1 MDQILICEDED
12 AIREFIKINLER
24 SGYNVVD
31 VATGEDALKAFSNP
45 DLKFKI
51 AILDIM
57 LPGIDGFEV
66 CKQLRKNNE
75 NLGIIM
81 LTAKTQ
87 EMDKV
92 RGLMI
97 GADDY
102 IAKPFSPS
110 ELIARID
117 AINRRI
123 NILEKISTKNT
134 NILNSGPFKFN
145 TKTRTLLKNEVTI
158 ELTQVEYQIMCIFFK
173 KPNISIEKIRILRE
187 IWGEEYFGD
196 SKIVDVNIRRL
207 RIKIEDDPSKPK
219 FIQTIWGYGYKWT
232 LKVNW
237 KNKGD
242 LFEI

>member
-1 MDQILICEDED
+1 MEGSIKRVLVCEDED

-24 SGYNVVD
+24 SGYYVVD
-31 VATGEDALKAFSNP
+31 VASGEEALKEINELEKVFE
-45 DLKFKI
+45 I

-66 CKQLRKNNE
+66 CKQIRKNND
-75 NLGIIM
+75 NMGIIM

-102 IAKPFSPS
+102 ISKPFSPS
-110 ELIARID
+110 ELIARLD
-117 AINRRI
+117 AIYRRV
-123 NILEKISTKNT
+123 KMTKNISDT
-134 NILNSGPFKFN
+134 NLEIIKSGPFKFN
-145 TKTRTLLKNEVTI
+145 IKTKTLIKRDDII
-158 ELTQVEYQIMCIFFK
+158 ELTAVEYQLMHIFLE
-173 KPNISIEKIRILRE
+173 KPKISIEKIQILRK

-207 RIKIEDDPSKPK
+207 RAKIEDEPSKPV
-219 FIQTIWGYGYKWT
+219 FIQTVWGYGYKWT
-232 LKVNW
+232 LSV
-237 KNKGD
+237 
-242 LFEI
+242 E

>member
-123 NILEKISTKNT
+123 NILEKVSTKNT

-232 LKVNW
+232 LKVN
-237 KNKGD
+237 
-242 LFEI
+242 

>member
-123 NILEKISTKNT
+123 NILEKVSTKNT
-134 NILNSGPFKFN
+134 NILNSVK
-145 TKTRTLLKNEVTI
+145 
-158 ELTQVEYQIMCIFFK
+158 
-173 KPNISIEKIRILRE
+173 
-187 IWGEEYFGD
+187 
-196 SKIVDVNIRRL
+196 
-207 RIKIEDDPSKPK
+207 
-219 FIQTIWGYGYKWT
+219 
-232 LKVNW
+232 
-237 KNKGD
+237 
-242 LFEI
+242 

>member
-1 MDQILICEDED
+1 MKQILICEDEET
-12 AIREFIKINLER
+12 IREFIKINLER
-24 SGYNVVD
+24 SGYNTVD
-31 VATGEDALKAFSNP
+31 VSNGEDAIKIFNSSTMNF
-45 DLKFKI
+45 DI

-66 CKQLRKNNE
+66 CKQLRKKNE

-92 RGLMI
+92 RGLML

-102 IAKPFSPS
+102 ISKPFSPS
-110 ELIARID
+110 ELIARVD
-117 AINRRI
+117 AIHRRVTM
-123 NILEKISTKNT
+123 TKT
-134 NILNSGPFKFN
+134 AFKTSDIIKSGPFKFN
-145 TKTRTLLKNEVTI
+145 TKARTLLKDEKKI
-158 ELTQVEYQIMCIFFK
+158 ELTQVEYQLMCIFLEN
-173 KPNISIEKIRILRE
+173 PNTSIEKIQILRK

-207 RIKIEDDPSKPK
+207 RMKIEKDPSNPI

-232 LKVNW
+232 LKTY
-237 KNKGD
+237 
-242 LFEI
+242 

>member
-1 MDQILICEDED
+1 MKQILVCEDED

-24 SGYNVVD
+24 SGYKTVD
-31 VATGEDALKAFSNP
+31 VSTGEDAIKTFNESTNN
-45 DLKFKI
+45 KFDI

-81 LTAKTQ
+81 LTAKSQ

-102 IAKPFSPS
+102 IVKPFSPS
-110 ELIARID
+110 ELIARVD
-117 AINRRI
+117 AIYRRI
-123 NILEKISTKNT
+123 SIAQKTSSKTSDIIS
-134 NILNSGPFKFN
+134 SGPFKFN
-145 TKTRTLLKNEVTI
+145 TKTRTLIKNDKKI
-158 ELTQVEYQIMCIFFK
+158 ELTHVEYQLMCIFLEQ
-173 KPNISIEKIRILRE
+173 PNTSIEKILILRK

-207 RIKIEDDPSKPK
+207 RMKIEQDASNPV
-219 FIQTIWGYGYKWT
+219 FIQTIWGYGYKWA
-232 LKVNW
+232 LKAY
-237 KNKGD
+237 
-242 LFEI
+242 

>member
-1 MDQILICEDED
+1 MKQILICEDED

-24 SGYNVVD
+24 SGYQTVD
-31 VATGEDALKAFSNP
+31 VSTGEDALKTFNESTN
-45 DLKFKI
+45 KFDI

-66 CKQLRKNNE
+66 CKQLRKKNE
-75 NLGIIM
+75 NLGIII

-102 IAKPFSPS
+102 VSKPFSPS
-110 ELIARID
+110 ELIARVD
-117 AINRRI
+117 AIYRRV
-123 NILEKISTKNT
+123 NIAQKTSSKNSD
-134 NILNSGPFKFN
+134 IINSGPFKFN
-145 TKTRTLLKNEVTI
+145 MKTRTLIKNDKKI
-158 ELTQVEYQIMCIFFK
+158 ELTHVEYQLMCIFLEQ
-173 KPNISIEKIRILRE
+173 PNTSIEKIVILRK

-207 RIKIEDDPSKPK
+207 RMKIEQDPSNPI
-219 FIQTIWGYGYKWT
+219 FIQTIWGYGYKWA
-232 LKVNW
+232 LKTY
-237 KNKGD
+237 
-242 LFEI
+242 

>member
-1 MDQILICEDED
+1 MKQILVCEDED

-24 SGYNVVD
+24 SGYETVD
-31 VATGEDALKAFSNP
+31 VSTGEDAIKTFNESTNN
-45 DLKFKI
+45 KFDI

-66 CKQLRKNNE
+66 CKQLRKSNE

-81 LTAKTQ
+81 LTAKSQ

-102 IAKPFSPS
+102 IVKPFSPS
-110 ELIARID
+110 ELIARVD
-117 AINRRI
+117 AIYRRVSI
-123 NILEKISTKNT
+123 AQKTSSKTSDII
-134 NILNSGPFKFN
+134 NSGPFKFN
-145 TKTRTLLKNEVTI
+145 TKTRTLIKNDKKI
-158 ELTQVEYQIMCIFFK
+158 ELTHVEYQLMCIFLEQ
-173 KPNISIEKIRILRE
+173 PNTSIEKILILRK

-207 RIKIEDDPSKPK
+207 RMKIEQDASNPV
-219 FIQTIWGYGYKWT
+219 FIQTIWGYGYKWA
-232 LKVNW
+232 LKTY
-237 KNKGD
+237 
-242 LFEI
+242 